1 MNHLKDTLRYENE
14 ISPSPPLFFGKRGL
28 WGDRHQK
35 FPVVHHFS
43 MTEIIFTINHSFLPS
58 YLNTVIFIGNF
69 ELTFII
75 RQL

>member
-1 MNHLKDTLRYENE
+1 MNHLKYTLRYENK
-14 ISPSPPLFFGKRGL
+14 ISPPPFFGKRGL
-28 WGDRHQK
+28 WGDRRKK
-35 FPVVHHFS
+35 FSMAPHFS

-58 YLNTVIFIGNF
+58 YLNAVIFIGNF